1 MPLRSLSAVLVRI
14 HTPGNLGSA
23 ARVAKNF
30 GLADLR
36 IVEPAAA
43 PDEDSTRLASGA
55 DDVLGSLRR
64 FPDLAAA
71 VADFDAVIATSSL
84 RGRDEQRFLTLGEL
98 PAFLAEL
105 GPNARTAFVF
115 GPERSGLTE
124 EERSRASACL
134 RLPSRPEFPTLN
146 VSHALAAVLAVA
158 RMEEEEVGPG
168 AKEAD
173 RGNWA
178 AARDIEGAI
187 DHWDR
192 ALEAIGFYDTGH
204 RDRSLRAWRKIVA
217 GRPLLVREAA
227 ILRGVANRVMVAL
240 RLLGQQSA
248 VSGPQSSEKPPR
260 IS

>member
-1 MPLRSLSAVLVRI
+1 MIPRFFSAVLVRT

-30 GLADLR
+30 GVTDLR
-36 IVEPAAA
+36 LVEPAAA
-43 PDEDSTRLASGA
+43 PDEDSLRLASGA
-55 DDVLGSLRR
+55 DDVLAGIRR
-64 FPDLAAA
+64 YSDLSAA
-71 VADFDAVIATSSL
+71 VADFDAVVATSSL
-84 RGRDEQRFLTLGEL
+84 RGRDEQRFLTLAEL

-105 GPNARTAFVF
+105 GPTARTAFVL

-134 RLPSRPEFPTLN
+134 RLPSTPEFPTLN

-158 RMEEEEVGPG
+158 RMGEETPPEE
-168 AKEAD
+168 AE
-173 RGNWA
+173 RGEWA
-178 AARDIEGAI
+178 PARDVEGAI

-217 GRPLLVREAA
+217 GRPLSAREAA

-240 RLLGQQSA
+240 RLRGQESGVGSPESA
-248 VSGPQSSEKPPR
+248 RKPTPDP
-260 IS
+260 

>member
-1 MPLRSLSAVLVRI
+1 MPLRSLSAVLVRT

-30 GLADLR
+30 GVSDLR
-36 IVEPAAA
+36 LVEPAAM
-43 PDEDSTRLASGA
+43 PDEDSVRLASGA
-55 DDVLGSLRR
+55 DDVLASLRR
-64 FPDLAAA
+64 FPDLSAA

-84 RGRDEQRFLTLGEL
+84 RGRDEQRFLALEELPSFLGEL
-98 PAFLAEL
+98 
-105 GPNARTAFVF
+105 GPTARTVFVF

-158 RMEEEEVGPG
+158 RMAEEAPSQEEAEPG
-168 AKEAD
+168 E
-173 RGNWA
+173 WA
-178 AARDIEGAI
+178 PARDVEGAI

-217 GRPLLVREAA
+217 GRPLSAREAA

-240 RLLGQQSA
+240 RLQ
-248 VSGPQSSEKPPR
+248 R
-260 IS
+260 T